1 MIMNYCRCFLRD
13 LMKDNREWRIEKAF
27 ADEVIDCLVGNLSLG
42 GELHLNPLFSFF
54 LSFLSN
60 DEMKEWAV
68 SLSTWHKKRNP
79 GLMYRLCHVLAWLG
93 TS

>member
-1 MIMNYCRCFLRD
+1 MFLRD

-54 LSFLSN
+54 SLSFP
-60 DEMKEWAV
+60 MTK
-68 SLSTWHKKRNP
+68 
-79 GLMYRLCHVLAWLG
+79 
-93 TS
+93 